1 MRPQLLVLSEQCIS
15 GGKLHCAMT
24 AATAQTEPW
33 QHIVTRHF
41 AYECV
46 TKMMTK
52 TREDTQSYLK
62 VCSEVGI
69 PVGLAHQLSHLTTK
83 DVVHHT
89 DTLLKV
95 MQARQQSL
103 DCGLG
108 VAGMQL
114 LHFLIRQFCQR
125 GEQLCQVATHVGVR
139 PIPYC
144 QVWDLGKA
152 LQDRDLILTCAQTS
166 HAEVARNCSLADWTW
181 HPST

>member
-1 MRPQLLVLSEQCIS
+1 MMMR
-15 GGKLHCAMT
+15 
-24 AATAQTEPW
+24 
-33 QHIVTRHF
+33 
-41 AYECV
+41 
-46 TKMMTK
+46 
-52 TREDTQSYLK
+52 TREEEQSYLK

-152 LQDRDLILTCAQTS
+152 LQDRELILSELVAQRELLTYVQTS
-166 HAEVARNCSLADWTW
+166 YAEVTSKCGLADWTW
-181 HPST
+181 HAEPKYMT